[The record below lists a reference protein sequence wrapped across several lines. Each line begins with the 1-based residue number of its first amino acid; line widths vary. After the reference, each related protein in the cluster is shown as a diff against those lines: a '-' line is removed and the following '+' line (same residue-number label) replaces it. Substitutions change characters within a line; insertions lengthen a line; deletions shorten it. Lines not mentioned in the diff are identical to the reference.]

1 MRAFRQFTDASVSH
15 KQKKKKKKLAFFM
28 IRSAFKRN
36 YLRPKCT
43 LKIFEEQN
51 QFNSCQIRKKE
62 LVI

>member
-1 MRAFRQFTDASVSH
+1 
-15 KQKKKKKKLAFFM
+15 M
-28 IRSAFKRN
+28 IISAFNRN

-62 LVI
+62 IVIQTSSS